1 MDLCNIVLILFI
13 QEKNMSFYCYED
25 NEYDNNLL
33 INFDYWVSGVAIL
46 TVGIGNFTDSFVD

>member
-1 MDLCNIVLILFI
+1 MDLCNSVLILFI

-46 TVGIGNFTDSFVD
+46 TVGIGNFTDIFVH